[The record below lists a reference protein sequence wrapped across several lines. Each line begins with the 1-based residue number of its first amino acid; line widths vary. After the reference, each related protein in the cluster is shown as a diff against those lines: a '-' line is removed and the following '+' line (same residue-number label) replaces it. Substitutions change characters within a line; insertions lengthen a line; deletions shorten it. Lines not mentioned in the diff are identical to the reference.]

1 MRRNTENSG
10 VELRMNKIFRKNN
23 RLFLLPLD
31 HGINI
36 GYEPNLNVR
45 KQVEKAVKNDVD
57 AIMIRPSVAK
67 FISDLDLGNTNI
79 IMALTGKFDRRIDHL
94 KLNTVEYAIQC
105 GADAVCSEFK
115 FGSEGDL
122 ENANISS
129 FISEQ
134 AHNYGIPHLIT
145 VYVRE
150 EQLKRSGIGAYAH
163 ACRIAEELG
172 ADVIKIFLPENEE
185 IIRMCK
191 QTVNIPIITAGG
203 DVLDEQSLVSRVKFY
218 IDNGIDGVAIG
229 RNIWNND
236 DIDGITEKIMN
247 ILGNK

>member
-1 MRRNTENSG
+1 MRRTTENSG
-10 VELRMNKIFRKNN
+10 VELRMNRIFSKNN

-45 KQVEKAVKNDVD
+45 KQVEIAVKNNVD
-57 AIMIRPSVAK
+57 AIMIRPSMAK
-67 FISDLDLGNTNI
+67 FISDLDLENTNI

-94 KLNTVEYAIQC
+94 QLNTVEYAIQC

-129 FISEQ
+129 FVSEQ

-150 EQLKRSGIGAYAH
+150 EQLKRSGVKAYAH

-172 ADVIKIFLPENEE
+172 ADIIKIFLPEDEE
-185 IIRMCK
+185 IIRMCR

-203 DVLDEQSLVSRVKFY
+203 DVVDDKSLVSRVKFY

-229 RNIWNND
+229 RNVWAND
-236 DIDGITEKIMN
+236 DVDGITEKIKEVLSN
-247 ILGNK
+247 